1 MKISTKIN
9 LLLTVLILFINY
21 SGYAQKNI
29 AAEIDSLMRRANRL
43 GVFNGNVLVTDRNK
57 VVYQSPIGKAD
68 ASGKDMLTADYRFH
82 IGSIAKEFNGVG
94 IMLLKEER
102 KLNLDDKV
110 SKYLPELEFVS
121 HNVGWIGIGLS
132 I

>member
-29 AAEIDSLMRRANRL
+29 AAEIDSLMRRASRL
-43 GVFNGNVLVTDRNK
+43 GVFNGNVLVADRNK

-121 HNVGWIGIGLS
+121 HNVGWIGIELS